1 MDQTLPK
8 LTRSEENYLEAILVL
23 EQSGSLVRVKDV
35 ADAMGVRMASVTNI
49 LKKLDSRGMV
59 RYERYGNVYLTDL
72 GRTHAQRV
80 MNRHHLLEVF
90 FHEVLGVDKA
100 VAAEDACRVEHALST
115 QTVER
120 LLSYLESEGHIGS
133 VQRNIVQRSESALR
147 GTDERKESS
156 LRLTDLAP
164 GQTSVVEGVYASSDE
179 TDHLRS
185 LGFSEGATVERVGSS
200 SSDIVSVRIDGLSL
214 ALSRSEASKIAVRV
228 N

>member
-1 MDQTLPK
+1 MYQIPSK

-23 EQSGSLVRVKDV
+23 EQSSTLVRVKDV

-59 RYERYGNVYLTDL
+59 NYERYGNVSLTDL

-90 FHEVLGVDKA
+90 FHDVLGVDKA
-100 VAAEDACRVEHALST
+100 VAAADACKVEHALSP

-133 VQRNIVQRSESALR
+133 VQKNIVQRSESAL
-147 GTDERKESS
+147 GGADAQVGSS

-200 SSDIVSVRIDGLSL
+200 SADTVSVKIDGLSL
-214 ALSRSEASKIAVRV
+214 ALTRSEASRIAVRV